1 MRRRTL
7 AIAAL
12 VPLFITSFPAT
23 SFALSLPACSI
34 SGTAFADRI
43 NGTPGDDVI
52 CAGAGND
59 IINGLGGNDIIYG
72 GPGNDRILGGT
83 GKDAIYGEAGTD
95 NIDGGLGADE
105 INGGAGNDSVLG
117 GSGRD
122 LIKGEDGSDSLNGGI
137 DADMITGGL
146 GKDMIRT
153 GPGDDL
159 CNKDSVDVMLDPC
172 VLDRQAP
179 EIGANTA
186 VVRTFE
192 AGSNLKLTWSIS
204 DASGVEKSYAS
215 IGGAPGWI
223 TNWCGFRIEGELVS
237 GDAKNGTYQINC
249 QIPENAVNDNYS
261 LFVGAH
267 DVLGNTTITSPQIAF
282 EVTGGASD
290 SKAPKVEKVDIAKS
304 VSSGEEFSMTLGV
317 TDETGVNGVYGWF
330 MLDGGGFASWTGN
343 GSHVNATGSAE
354 LVNGTTRD
362 GLYRQSFKFSDKAP
376 AGGYTLW
383 LSLRDELGNR
393 TFEATEFKIR
403 YSGN

>member
-12 VPLFITSFPAT
+12 VPLFISSFPAT

-59 IINGLGGNDIIYG
+59 IVNGLGGNDIIYG
-72 GPGNDRILGGT
+72 GTGNDRILGGT

-105 INGGAGNDSVLG
+105 INGGPGNDSVLG

-223 TNWCGFRIEGELVS
+223 TSWCGFRIEGQLVS

-249 QIPENAVNDNYS
+249 QIPDNAVNDNYS

-267 DVLGNTTITSPQIAF
+267 DVLGNSTINSPIIAF
-282 EVTGGASD
+282 TVIGGASD

-343 GSHVNATGSAE
+343 GSHVNAKGAAE

-362 GLYRQSFKFSDKAP
+362 GDYRQSFKFSDKAP
-376 AGGYTLW
+376 AGSYTLW
-383 LSLRDELGNR
+383 LSLRDELGNK
-393 TFEATEFKIR
+393 TFEATGVKIR

>member
-12 VPLFITSFPAT
+12 VPLFITSFPTT

-34 SGTAFADRI
+34 SGTSFADRI

-52 CAGAGND
+52 CAGSGND
-59 IINGLGGNDIIYG
+59 IVNGLGGNDIIYG
-72 GPGNDRILGGT
+72 GSGNDRILGGT
-83 GKDAIYGEAGTD
+83 GKDAIYGETGND

-159 CNKDSVDVMLDPC
+159 CNKDSVDVMLDPG

-179 EIGANTA
+179 EIGPSLA

-223 TNWCGFRIEGELVS
+223 TSWCGFQIEGELVS

-249 QIPENAVNDNYS
+249 QIPDNAVNDYYS

-267 DVLGNTTITSPQIAF
+267 DVLGNSTINSPQIAF

-304 VSSGEEFSMTLGV
+304 VSSGEEFSMTLDV

-343 GSHVNATGSAE
+343 GSHVNATGGAE

-362 GLYRQSFKFSDKAP
+362 GVYRQSFKFSDKAP

-383 LSLRDELGNR
+383 LSLRDELGNK
-393 TFEATEFKIR
+393 TFEATGVKIR